1 MFMSTGRGVRR
12 RESFDTVA
20 ELYDKARPGYPPRL
34 VDDLVELTG
43 VGKGD
48 RVLEIGCGT
57 GQLTVPL
64 AERDVTL
71 VAVELGS
78 HLAEVARR
86 KLATFEHAE
95 VVIADFDTWALPD
108 EPFDLVVAATAF
120 HWLDPAT
127 RLRKCAD
134 ALRPGGALAIV
145 ETHWGIGQSDDR
157 FFAECQSCYAR
168 WDPDHDPSFWPPA
181 LEDLPDE
188 RDDLA
193 RSDRFAQTIHRRYLA
208 DREYSA
214 AQYCDLLGTFSN
226 ILAFEERIRSG
237 FLACIANLIE
247 SRFEGRIVQHD
258 VHELWLARTSPE
270 SKGI

>member
-1 MFMSTGRGVRR
+1 MSTGHGVRR
-12 RESFDTVA
+12 RESFDGVA
-20 ELYDKARPGYPPRL
+20 ELYEKARPGYPQML

-43 VGKGD
+43 VGKGH

-64 AERDVTL
+64 AEREVTL
-71 VAVELGS
+71 VAVELGA

-86 KLATFEHAE
+86 KLASFEHVE
-95 VVIADFDTWALPD
+95 VVIADFDTWLLPD

-120 HWLDPAT
+120 HWLDPAS
-127 RLRKCAD
+127 RLRKCAE

-145 ETHWGIGQSDDR
+145 ETHWGIGQRYDR
-157 FFAECQSCYAR
+157 FFAEGQSCYAR
-168 WDPDHDPSFWPPA
+168 WDPDYDPSFWPPA

-193 RSDRFAQTIHRRYLA
+193 RSDRFDRTIHRRYVA
-208 DREYSA
+208 VREYSA

-226 ILAFEERIRSG
+226 ILAFDERTRSG
-237 FLACIANLIE
+237 FLACIANLIAT
-247 SRFEGRIVQHD
+247 RFEGRIVQHD
-258 VHELWLARTSPE
+258 VYDLWLARTSLQ